1 MAPAAAP
8 PHRGLPAGQAG
19 PRRWPDRQGAGRLAS
34 PGAAASHLGRSYG
47 RGGSEAAP
55 AGGRA
60 ETPGAASSARVA
72 SPRAASPEEAR
83 RPVSPGDPR
92 LRPRRRPPLQAA
104 LPAPRAAPPPLSG
117 FAVRRGSG
125 WPRPHPDSRYGCGGR
140 RPTAVAPLLI
150 ALSPP
155 SQVATL
161 LGPARPSHLQRALE
175 TDRACASAER
185 ATLARTQG
193 RHHRRLSSSRAQR
206 PRAAAEL
213 RVPAAAARP
222 APWARRSIA
231 RVARAAQR
239 RACAARSGP
248 RRRPGAGA
256 RRRGGRA
263 AGVCLSAGLLGACSR
278 ETPQLT
284 AFHTDSP
291 APRPSQDHPNAVP
304 LLERVEPPDFGR
316 GKHAAWECGEKGVRA
331 GHSIEPICVMP
342 AYSVYR
348 R

>member
-8 PHRGLPAGQAG
+8 PHRGLPAGQTG

-60 ETPGAASSARVA
+60 ETPGAASSAPVA
-72 SPRAASPEEAR
+72 SPRAASPKEAR

-193 RHHRRLSSSRAQR
+193 RPPPPPLQQPRTAPQGRGGAPGPGSRGS
-206 PRAAAEL
+206 
-213 RVPAAAARP
+213 ARP
-222 APWARRSIA
+222 LGPALNSPGGPSSPAPSMRSA
-231 RVARAAQR
+231 ERAEAP
-239 RACAARSGP
+239 A
-248 RRRPGAGA
+248 
-256 RRRGGRA
+256 RRGGAETWGPGRRS
-263 AGVCLSAGLLGACSR
+263 LSLCGASGRLL
-278 ETPQLT
+278 Q
-284 AFHTDSP
+284 TDSP
-291 APRPSQDHPNAVP
+291 TYCLSHRLSRPSTFPRPP
-304 LLERVEPPDFGR
+304 
-316 GKHAAWECGEKGVRA
+316 
-331 GHSIEPICVMP
+331 
-342 AYSVYR
+342 
-348 R
+348 